1 MKAGGKFLQFVGLFA
16 LAVSANAG
24 PLGLNMGQTVAQT
37 KIVKALGSNNY
48 SVSVPNPLNSF
59 ENYLAKIGQKTGLCR
74 LIAVGRT
81 FENDAY
87 GSNVSGEYGRLKELI
102 SSKYGASKEFDFLQA
117 GSIWNEPKDWSMAVM
132 KDERSKSSFWDR
144 SEGSNLP
151 PDIEAINLK
160 VLSANMNENYVVI
173 TYEFKNFEHCKQEEN
188 NLQRDAL

>member
-59 ENYLAKIGQKTGLCR
+59 ENYLAKIGQKIGLCR

-102 SSKYGASKEFDFLQA
+102 FSKYGASKEFDFLQA

-173 TYEFKNFEHCKQEEN
+173 TYEFKNFEQCKQEEN